1 MAQIVAKGKVR
12 NKRMIVI
19 CEDMKF
25 TFDGKENKDL
35 ERLILS
41 ESESVPPIGGTYYPE
56 KNTMLAVKSVLE
68 NIFFDE
74 LLAIDVT
81 GDIGTIPY
89 EENVIY

>member
-12 NKRMIVI
+12 NKNMIVI

-25 TFDGKENKDL
+25 TFDGKENRAL
-35 ERLILS
+35 EQLILD
-41 ESESVPPIGGTYYPE
+41 ESESVPPIGGTFYPE

-74 LLAIDVT
+74 LLDVDVT

-89 EENVIY
+89 EENIIY